1 MNAANKPV
9 ATAATDRLPRLL
21 ALVPYL
27 IARPGI
33 PVDEAAADFGVPP
46 RQLRKDLELL
56 WMCGLPGYGP
66 GDLIDLSFEGDTITV
81 TYDAGMRRPLRLT
94 AAEATSLLVALRA
107 LADTPGVVDTDA
119 VRRSLAKIESAVGQ
133 AQPAGVVVGLAMRE
147 TEATERTRQV
157 VVGALRARHALRIRY
172 YTASRDEITDR
183 TVDPMRMLLVE
194 GRSYLEAWCRLAEGV
209 RLFRLDRID
218 ELTEL
223 AEPAAPPPHAT
234 PHDVSEGLF
243 RPEPDQREA
252 VLVLRPDARWIAEYY
267 PVDDL
272 VELDGGRARVRMRYT
287 DTSWLVRLILAQAG
301 DVLVEEP
308 AELADAVLSRARQ
321 AVARTDHL
329 PAT

>member
-1 MNAANKPV
+1 MTGGK
-9 ATAATDRLPRLL
+9 TSQDRLPRLL

-27 IARPGI
+27 IARPGVA
-33 PVDEAAADFGVPP
+33 VDEAAADFGVTAK
-46 RQLRKDLELL
+46 QLRKDLELL
-56 WMCGLPGYGP
+56 WMCGLPVYGP
-66 GDLIDLSFEGDTITV
+66 GDLIDLSFEGDTVTV

-94 AAEATSLLVALRA
+94 AAEATSLQVALRA

-147 TEATERTRQV
+147 TEETERVRQA
-157 VVGALRARHALRIRY
+157 VVGALGRRRALRIRY
-172 YTASRDEITDR
+172 YTASRDDITDR

-194 GRSYLEAWCRLAEGV
+194 GRGYLEAWCRLAEGV

-218 ELTEL
+218 EITEL

-267 PVDDL
+267 PVD
-272 VELDGGRARVRMRYT
+272 ELTELAGGRSRVRMRYS

-301 DVLVEEP
+301 EVLVEAP
-308 AELADAVLSRARQ
+308 AELADAVLSRAR
-321 AVARTDHL
+321 AALARTDRL
-329 PAT
+329 FAT

>member
-1 MNAANKPV
+1 MSKPG
-9 ATAATDRLPRLL
+9 AGAATDRLPRLL

-33 PVDEAAADFGVPP
+33 PVDEAAGDFGVTPK
-46 RQLRKDLELL
+46 QLRKDLELL

-147 TEATERTRQV
+147 TESTERTRQV
-157 VVGALRARHALRIRY
+157 VVEALHHRRALRIRY

-194 GRSYLEAWCRLAEGV
+194 GRSYLEAWCRLAENV

-218 ELTEL
+218 EVTEL
-223 AEPAAPPPHAT
+223 AEPAAPPPHAQ

-243 RPEPDQREA
+243 RPEPDQCEA
-252 VLVLRPDARWIAEYY
+252 VLVLTPDARWIAEYY
-267 PVDDL
+267 PVEEL
-272 VELDGGRARVRMRYT
+272 TELDEGRARVRMRYT
-287 DTSWLVRLILAQAG
+287 DISWMVRLVLAQAG
-301 DVLVEEP
+301 EVLVEQP
-308 AELADAVLSRARQ
+308 AELADAVMSHARK
-321 AVARTDHL
+321 ALARTDHL
-329 PAT
+329 SAT